1 MKFLHRVFPFLLAIA
16 LTLTVVTTVLA
27 QDPPPGNI
35 YTGDKLVV
43 GSNYTL
49 YSGDTLDGSLVVLG
63 GNAEIQS
70 DATITGDIAV
80 LGGNVNFAGIAKGTI
95 NAIGG
100 NINLKPGA
108 VINGNISTL
117 GGNVSGIDQAEI
129 DGNLET
135 MNSPERSQD
144 NAPANPGEGTFMDR
158 TSQLRNYFGE
168 IFGNIFKI
176 LAIAVLAVIVAAVMP
191 KPMNTV
197 ARSIENQPWL
207 SGGVGLLSF
216 IIVPL
221 AALIMTVTLVLIPV
235 MIVGV
240 LAYVVITIFG
250 WIAAGKY
257 LGDRLAILFKTTWAD
272 PVSAGLGTL
281 IIGVVTWLFSYLFCL
296 GGVLSLA
303 VSALGIGGVILS
315 KFGQKPYDPN
325 TGLRGV
331 YGAAPAPVTEN
342 SIVESRVILPP
353 AEPPASEDPS
363 ADDGESQS
371 N

>member
-1 MKFLHRVFPFLLAIA
+1 MIVVFW
-16 LTLTVVTTVLA
+16 
-27 QDPPPGNI
+27 
-35 YTGDKLVV
+35 
-43 GSNYTL
+43 
-49 YSGDTLDGSLVVLG
+49 
-63 GNAEIQS
+63 
-70 DATITGDIAV
+70 
-80 LGGNVNFAGIAKGTI
+80 
-95 NAIGG
+95 
-100 NINLKPGA
+100 
-108 VINGNISTL
+108 
-117 GGNVSGIDQAEI
+117 
-129 DGNLET
+129 
-135 MNSPERSQD
+135 
-144 NAPANPGEGTFMDR
+144 R
-158 TSQLRNYFGE
+158 TSYYDLC
-168 IFGNIFKI
+168 
-176 LAIAVLAVIVAAVMP
+176 
-191 KPMNTV
+191 
-197 ARSIENQPWL
+197 
-207 SGGVGLLSF
+207 
-216 IIVPL
+216 
-221 AALIMTVTLVLIPV
+221 
-235 MIVGV
+235 
-240 LAYVVITIFG
+240 

-272 PVSAGLGTL
+272 PVSAGLGPL